1 MSLTWRRFQGFCTI
15 FCFLFALSACSQSAS
30 STPLSTPTTRP
41 STPLSTP
48 TTQSVATVIS
58 GQGAVIPACPEK
70 GIARGAVMS
79 PMTAGNHPTIVYLA
93 QDQDKNNGM
102 LQRYDITTAST
113 RTILKTNSAD
123 VIQQANISPDGQW
136 ILFLSK
142 MQDQSSIQLI
152 RIDGQQWQTLYCTP
166 PQMSIDAALLSPDQ
180 HSLVFNQVNQD
191 QSMST
196 LYLLDMTTGKLQ
208 TELSP
213 QQPNYPGIAQGQQQ
227 TSWLS
232 SSSSSRGKA
241 IDSPEIHP
249 LPGTH
254 YLIYTPLKWANNK
267 SVYLLGSLRGAG
279 GLPHQ
284 LALLQDISKDVTYQQ
299 EIFSPFQQRLN
310 LTHVQ

>member
-1 MSLTWRRFQGFCTI
+1 
-15 FCFLFALSACSQSAS
+15 
-30 STPLSTPTTRP
+30 
-41 STPLSTP
+41 
-48 TTQSVATVIS
+48 
-58 GQGAVIPACPEK
+58 
-70 GIARGAVMS
+70 
-79 PMTAGNHPTIVYLA
+79 MTAGNHPTIVYLA